1 MTRQEQADGALG
13 LKVGDRTGAVVAVE
27 DEVVEADV
35 EVVGIAGVAGQPVVA
50 VTANDPVVA
59 EITDDPILASGS
71 GELIIA
77 GVPRKSVM
85 PNPSCLCGN
94 MQRAWVDRLGA
105 AGWQGLRR
113 VGRGASHDRPAGRG
127 RSRRTVRL
135 VYGLPP
141 QRNRAGGG
149 AVAPLCC

>member
-1 MTRQEQADGALG
+1 
-13 LKVGDRTGAVVAVE
+13 VAVE

-35 EVVGIAGVAGQPVVA
+35 EVVGIAGVAGQSVVA
-50 VTANDPVVA
+50 VTANDSVVA

-94 MQRAWVDRLGA
+94 MQRAWVDRPVDRLVT
-105 AGWQGLRR
+105 AGWQDLRC